1 MADWTRR
8 GFLGSLSGVAAAT
21 SLAAQQRNNQ
31 ALPEKR
37 TGHAAIKIT
46 DLRCAIIGKN
56 PVVRI
61 VTDQGISGYGEA
73 ESYKPY
79 LKPMVLFYKD
89 YILGEDPTDVER
101 VMLKIRRLGAFKP
114 WGAAVS
120 AIEIA
125 LWDIAG
131 KAAGVPVYKLLGGK
145 IRDRV
150 RAYNGGVRFPM
161 TGQTPRDYAENM
173 QKMKE
178 AKEGFTLIKQAVGFH
193 NPAMM
198 RAVPNGWYDEPRTG
212 ASHPDRGLMTE
223 RGLAHVI
230 ACVEAMKKV
239 LGDEIGLAL
248 DCGPGWTV
256 KDAIT
261 FARALEPL
269 HIAWLEDIITG
280 DYTPYPNAEVF
291 REVTQSTSLPIHT
304 GEQIYLRENFKDLI
318 EKQAVNVIGPDPED
332 VGGLAELKWIAEYA
346 DLHGILV
353 APHGVLDGLIGLAAE
368 VHLAATLPDN
378 YIAFECPI
386 GNPSWWYQIIDGL
399 PDPIMKRGF
408 IDVWD
413 RPGLGVTFN
422 IPAAKAHLADEDRH
436 FFD

>member
-1 MADWTRR
+1 MNHVTRR
-8 GFLGSLSGVAAAT
+8 SFIASLSAGAAT
-21 SLAAQQRNNQ
+21 MG
-31 ALPEKR
+31 LPA
-37 TGHAAIKIT
+37 HASIKIT

-56 PVVRI
+56 PVIRI
-61 VTDQGISGYGEA
+61 VTDQGVSGYGQV
-73 ESYKPY
+73 ESTKPY

-89 YILGEDPTDVER
+89 YILGEDPTDVAR

-114 WGAAVS
+114 WGSAVS

-131 KAAGVPVYKLLGGK
+131 QVAGVPVYKLLGGK

-161 TGQTPRDYAENM
+161 AGQTPQDYAENTA
-173 QKMKE
+173 KMKD

-198 RAVPNGWYDEPRTG
+198 HAMPNGWYDDPRTG
-212 ASHPDRGLMTE
+212 ASHMDRGLMTE
-223 RGLAHVI
+223 RGLEHVI
-230 ACVEAMKKV
+230 ACVEAMKKI

-248 DCGPGWTV
+248 DCGPGWAV

-269 HIAWLEDIITG
+269 HITWLEDLITG

-291 REVTQSTSLPIHT
+291 RDVTQSTSIAIHT
-304 GEQIYLRENFKDLI
+304 GEEIYLRENFKDLI
-318 EKQAVNVIGPDPED
+318 EKQAVNIVGPDPED
-332 VGGLAELKWIAEYA
+332 VGGLAEMKWIAEYA
-346 DLHGILV
+346 DLHGIQI
-353 APHGVLDGLIGLAAE
+353 APHGIFDGLIGLAAH
-368 VHLAATLPDN
+368 VQLAAALPQN
-378 YIAFECPI
+378 YIAFEYPL
-386 GNPSWWYQIIDGL
+386 GQPDWWYQIVDGL
-399 PDPIMKRGF
+399 PDPIMKGGF

-422 IPAAKAHLADEDRH
+422 IPAAKPHLPEEDRH

>member
-1 MADWTRR
+1 MTNWTRR

-21 SLAAQQRNNQ
+21 SLVAQQRGSLS
-31 ALPEKR
+31 LPEKR
-37 TGHAAIKIT
+37 TGHASIKIT
-46 DLRCAIIGKN
+46 DLRCAIIGRN

-61 VTDQGISGYGEA
+61 VTDQGISGYGQA
-73 ESYKPY
+73 ESAKPY
-79 LKPMVLFYKD
+79 LKPMVLFYKN
-89 YILGEDPTDVER
+89 YLLGEDPTDVQR
-101 VMLKIRRLGAFKP
+101 VLLKIRRLGAFKP
-114 WGAAVS
+114 WGSAVS

-131 KAAGVPVYKLLGGK
+131 QVAGVPVYKLLGGK

-150 RAYNGGVRFPM
+150 RIYNGAVRFPM
-161 TGQTPRDYAENM
+161 TGQTPQDYAENM
-173 QKMKE
+173 AKMKE
-178 AKEGFTLIKQAVGFH
+178 SKEGFTLIKQAVGFH

-198 RAVPNGWYDEPRTG
+198 RAVPNAWYDEPRTG

-223 RGLAHVI
+223 RGMKHII

-269 HIAWLEDIITG
+269 HITWLEDLITG
-280 DYTPYPNAEVF
+280 DYMPYPNADLF
-291 REVTQSTSLPIHT
+291 REVTQSTSIAIHT
-304 GEQIYLRENFKDLI
+304 GEEIYLRENFKDLI
-318 EKQAVNVIGPDPED
+318 EKQAVDVIGPDPED
-332 VGGLAELKWIAEYA
+332 VGGLAETKWIAEYA
-346 DLHGILV
+346 DLHGILI
-353 APHGVLDGLIGLAAE
+353 APHGIFDGLIGLAAH
-368 VHLAATLPDN
+368 VQMAATLPQN
-378 YIAFECPI
+378 YIAFEYPV
-386 GNPSWWYQIIDGL
+386 GQPEWWYQIVDGL

-422 IPAAKAHLADEDRH
+422 IPAAKSRLEAEDRG

>member
-1 MADWTRR
+1 MANWTRR

-21 SLAAQQRNNQ
+21 SLVAQQSGRLS
-31 ALPEKR
+31 LPEKR
-37 TGHAAIKIT
+37 TGHGSIKIT
-46 DLRCAIIGKN
+46 DLRCAIIGRN

-61 VTDQGISGYGEA
+61 VTDQGVSGYGQA
-73 ESYKPY
+73 ESAKPY

-114 WGAAVS
+114 WGSAVS

-131 KAAGVPVYKLLGGK
+131 QVAGVPVYKLLGGK
-145 IRDRV
+145 IRNRV

-161 TGQTPRDYAENM
+161 TGQTPQDYAENTA
-173 QKMKE
+173 KMKE

-198 RAVPNGWYDEPRTG
+198 HAMSNGWYDEPRTG

-223 RGLAHVI
+223 RGLETVI
-230 ACVEAMKKV
+230 ACVQAMKKV

-256 KDAIT
+256 KDATT

-269 HIAWLEDIITG
+269 HITWLEDLITG
-280 DYTPYPNAEVF
+280 DYMPYPDAEVF
-291 REVTQSTSLPIHT
+291 RDLKQSTSIPIHT
-304 GEQIYLRENFKDLI
+304 GEEIYLRQNFKDLI
-318 EKQAVNVIGPDPED
+318 EMQAVDVIGPDPED
-332 VGGLAELKWIAEYA
+332 VGGIAELKWIAEYA
-346 DLHGILV
+346 DLHGILI
-353 APHGVLDGLIGLAAE
+353 APHGIFDGLIGLAAH
-368 VHLAATLPDN
+368 VQLAAALPQN
-378 YIAFECPI
+378 YIAFEYPV
-386 GNPSWWYQIIDGL
+386 GQPEWWYQIVDGL
-399 PDPIMKRGF
+399 PDPIMKQGF

-422 IPAAKAHLADEDRH
+422 VPAAKSRLQDEDRG